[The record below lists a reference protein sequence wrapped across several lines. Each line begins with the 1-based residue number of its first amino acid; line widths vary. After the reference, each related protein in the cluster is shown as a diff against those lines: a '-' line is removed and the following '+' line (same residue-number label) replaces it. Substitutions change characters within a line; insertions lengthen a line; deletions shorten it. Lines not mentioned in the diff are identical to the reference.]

1 MIEIYIST
9 SYNSEDKT
17 SRGAAV
23 LEFKGKIST
32 ISYKEKNKT
41 EEEIFEIMKNK
52 ATKNISGHYNFLI
65 YGEIPDVCKKHK
77 AIFKHDGLMDVAR
90 NNLKFA
96 RDSKETQELINFFE
110 GEVMK

>member
-1 MIEIYIST
+1 MISVYIAT

-23 LEFKGKIST
+23 LDFKGKIST

-52 ATKNISGHYNFLI
+52 ATKNISGYYNFLI
-65 YGEIPDVCKKHK
+65 YGEIPDVCKKYK
-77 AIFKHDGLMDVAR
+77 AILKHDGLMDVAR

-96 RDSKETQELINFFE
+96 RDSKEMQELINFFE